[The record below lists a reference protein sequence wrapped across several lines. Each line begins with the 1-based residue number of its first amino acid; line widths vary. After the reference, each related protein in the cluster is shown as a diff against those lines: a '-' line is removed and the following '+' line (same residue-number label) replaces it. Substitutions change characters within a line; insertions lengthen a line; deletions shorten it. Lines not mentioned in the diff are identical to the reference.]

1 MQSNFLAEV
10 PLGHAQL
17 TSIDSSTL
25 VSTATF
31 GSAAVAGIPAGTVLL
46 LVTPQTQAI
55 RWRDDGTAP
64 TAAVGYPCPAGAELR
79 FTAASLPALRV
90 ISQVAGAAVNLAAY
104 GQR

>member
-10 PLGHAQL
+10 PLGYAQL

-31 GSAAVAGIPAGTVLL
+31 GGVVGIPAGTVLL

-64 TAAVGYPCPAGAELR
+64 TAAVGYPTPVGAELR

-90 ISQVAGAAVNLAAY
+90 ISQVAGAAVNLVAY